1 MNGISMPT
9 RRRIQASASEERL
22 YNLLA
27 DRAIPGADTDAID
40 QRIWDLFGEELAIM
54 FTDLAG
60 FSKLSAEFGIL
71 HFLQTI
77 VLSQK
82 ILFPVLEDHDG
93 ILLKTEADSFLA
105 LFRNPLKAVKCAVA
119 MQNTLKEFNAT
130 KTTEEQV
137 LLCVGLGYGK
147 VLKIGDTDVF
157 GSEVN
162 FASKLGEDIAK
173 SGEILLTENLAG
185 LCAEHWN
192 LIERSEKLFQTTRT
206 FKLAY

>member
-1 MNGISMPT
+1 MPT

-119 MQNTLKEFNAT
+119 MQNTLKEFNTT
-130 KTTEEQV
+130 KPTEEQV

-173 SGEILLTENLAG
+173 SGEILLTENLAD
-185 LCAEHWN
+185 LCSEHWN
-192 LIERSEKLFQTTRT
+192 LIERTEKLFQTTRT